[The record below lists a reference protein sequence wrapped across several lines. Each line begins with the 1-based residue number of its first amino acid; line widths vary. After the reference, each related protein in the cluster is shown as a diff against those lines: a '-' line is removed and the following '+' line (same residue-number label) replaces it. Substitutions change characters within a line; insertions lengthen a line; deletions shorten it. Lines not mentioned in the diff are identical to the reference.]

1 MAEKIFATAHEE
13 LMLERIFP
21 EELEPMKRIHT
32 GAGERCEEEGTTE
45 RQPLCTDCNLPCST
59 QGATEESE
67 VKE

>member
-1 MAEKIFATAHEE
+1 MAEKIFTTAHEE
-13 LMLERIFP
+13 LMLEQVFP

-45 RQPLCTDCNLPCST
+45 RQPLCTDGST
-59 QGATEESE
+59 QGAKEESE